1 MVFQPSQFYTT
12 HPLNADRLTEKATA
26 AEYNHEHV
34 KEIVLNVK
42 AMTHLAQFSLAFA
55 KGKGHLYT
63 ELLEK
68 IILYLATLTNSSTY
82 YIFIVPV
89 LVPVPRNIIL

>member
-1 MVFQPSQFYTT
+1 MVFQPSQFYIT

-26 AEYNHEHV
+26 AEYNHEHF

-42 AMTHLAQFSLAFA
+42 AMTHLAQFSLAFT
-55 KGKGHLYT
+55 KGKGH
-63 ELLEK
+63 EK
-68 IILYLATLTNSSTY
+68 IVLYLATLTNSSTY

-89 LVPVPRNIIL
+89 LVPVPRKMIL